1 MNIAVSGANGSIA
14 KELIPFLQK
23 LGCHIIR
30 ISSSLKS
37 DGKTTFSYE
46 DLLSHSINKSV
57 DIFIHLA
64 SFNSNLG
71 ESNFNDEISLS
82 KDVLRSMKSLN
93 CKKLIFFST
102 CKVYGE
108 PSMNLDNIFKENES
122 LNPSSL
128 YGKAKLECEKL
139 IQSESE
145 KSQIKSI
152 ILRLSPVLNVNASS
166 SLGILMTL
174 SRKIPIFSLIIGEQN
189 KRTFLSIN
197 NLFAAIAKII
207 QSIDFSKPNKIYNL
221 SDSSSISLNHLLRI
235 YSQKRIYVLPSF
247 ISKIFFSIPFLN
259 NFLCR
264 LYGNFEVSNELIQK
278 DLGINLHTTE
288 QSLPIISK

>member
-1 MNIAVSGANGSIA
+1 MNIAVTGANGSIA

-71 ESNFNDEISLS
+71 EPNFNDEISLS
-82 KDVLRSMKSLN
+82 KDVLRSMESLN

-207 QSIDFSKPNKIYNL
+207 QSIDFSEPNKIYNL

>member
-1 MNIAVSGANGSIA
+1 
-14 KELIPFLQK
+14 
-23 LGCHIIR
+23 
-30 ISSSLKS
+30 
-37 DGKTTFSYE
+37 
-46 DLLSHSINKSV
+46 
-57 DIFIHLA
+57 
-64 SFNSNLG
+64 
-71 ESNFNDEISLS
+71 
-82 KDVLRSMKSLN
+82 
-93 CKKLIFFST
+93 
-102 CKVYGE
+102 
-108 PSMNLDNIFKENES
+108 
-122 LNPSSL
+122 
-128 YGKAKLECEKL
+128 
-139 IQSESE
+139 
-145 KSQIKSI
+145 
-152 ILRLSPVLNVNASS
+152 VLNVNASS